1 MSIKYKGWEI
11 YKEDDTRNTFWL
23 AISPMYD
30 VDYTGPE
37 DGYKVIKGDGLTSYD
52 SIDDLKRQ
60 IDCFEEEC
68 NENLV
73 D

>member
-11 YKEDDTRNTFWL
+11 YQDDDTRRVFWC
-23 AISPMYD
+23 ATSPNYD
-30 VDYTGPE
+30 VDCDDEGFH
-37 DGYKVIKGDGLTSYD
+37 VINGTALTSYD

-60 IDCFEEEC
+60 IDCFEEEF
-68 NENLV
+68 NENLI